1 MKQNSWL
8 LGILLFLSPLQM
20 SAQKQDTVAVRETR
34 IPVLIERQDN
44 ELFNLRIDATQSQVL
59 NDVKLSFGKEV
70 NLNEIEAVK
79 LYYGGTESSERKGKT
94 YFAPVDYI
102 PSNTPGKTLA
112 ANPSYSILKAEVKA
126 PKRDVVLKV
135 DQKLYPGV
143 NYFWVSLQMKP
154 TASVLAKVSVEMT
167 GVTMDNRTAPVK
179 VVRKAD
185 THYMGVGVRHAG
197 DDGVAAYRIP
207 GLATSNKGTLL
218 GVYDVRHNN
227 SADLQEYVEIGLSRS
242 TDGGQTWE
250 KMRIPMS
257 FGEHEGLPKAQNGV
271 GDPAILVDRKT
282 GTIWIIAAWTHGM
295 GNGRAWWN
303 SQPGM
308 DMHHTAQLMLV
319 KSDDDGKTWSEPINI
334 TEQVKDPSWYFLL
347 QGPGRGISMDDG
359 TLVFASQYIGSDRIP
374 NAGIIYS
381 KDHGKT
387 WHISSLAR
395 TNTTESQVAEIEPGV
410 LMLNM
415 RDNRG
420 GSRAVSTTTDMGKTW
435 KEHVSSRTS
444 LQEPVCMA
452 SLISVKAKD
461 NVLGKDILLFSN
473 PNDTKNRHSITIKA
487 SLDGGVTWLPE
498 NQLLLDAGWGWGY
511 SCLTMV
517 DKETVG
523 ILYESSVA
531 HMTFQAIKLKDII
544 KTK

>member
-1 MKQNSWL
+1 MKQISWL
-8 LGILLFLSPLQM
+8 LGIILFLSPLQM

-282 GTIWIIAAWTHGM
+282 STIWIIAAWTHGM

-511 SCLTMV
+511 SCLTMI

>member
-1 MKQNSWL
+1 M

-511 SCLTMV
+511 SCLTMI

>member
-1 MKQNSWL
+1 MKQISWL

-197 DDGVAAYRIP
+197 DDGVATYRIP

-511 SCLTMV
+511 SCLTMI

>member
-1 MKQNSWL
+1 MKQISWL

-395 TNTTESQVAEIEPGV
+395 TNTTESQVAEIEPGL

-498 NQLLLDAGWGWGY
+498 NQLLMDAGWGWGY
-511 SCLTMV
+511 SSLTMI

>member
-1 MKQNSWL
+1 MKQISWL

-197 DDGVAAYRIP
+197 DDGVAAYHIP

-319 KSDDDGKTWSEPINI
+319 KSDDDGKTWSEPLNI

-511 SCLTMV
+511 SCLTMI